1 MKKILTLLTFLCLAS
16 CAIQQMSSKMEQANE
31 LMSENI
37 QTMENSKATIDAN
50 TQEVKKSTETMQM
63 VAIISPI
70 LLFVAIV
77 ASGFIVFKYF
87 RKK

>member
-1 MKKILTLLTFLCLAS
+1 
-16 CAIQQMSSKMEQANE
+16 MEQANE

-37 QTMENSKATIDAN
+37 QTMENSKATIEAN